1 MRINLRN
8 TLYQIGLSTA
18 LCLIGVCMLPSSISA
33 LCAKLGS
40 QLFATLRMR
49 LPNCYMHDSLVLHTL
64 ALPSLVSALPA
75 AREVA
80 LGALLLPLQ
89 GACVAADAALKCDFE
104 LLVHPV
110 DFSAESF
117 FLQRE
122 ARAAVCLLH

>member
-1 MRINLRN
+1 
-8 TLYQIGLSTA
+8 
-18 LCLIGVCMLPSSISA
+18 
-33 LCAKLGS
+33 
-40 QLFATLRMR
+40 
-49 LPNCYMHDSLVLHTL
+49 MHDSLVLHTL

-110 DFSAESF
+110 NFSAES